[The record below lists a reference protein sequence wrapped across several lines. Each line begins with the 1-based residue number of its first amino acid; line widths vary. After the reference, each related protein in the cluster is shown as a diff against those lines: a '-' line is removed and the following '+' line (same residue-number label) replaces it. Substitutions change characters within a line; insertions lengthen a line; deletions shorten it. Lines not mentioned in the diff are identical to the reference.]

1 MTTVIQYAI
10 DAISLASLYAVLALG
25 IALIF
30 GVMRLINFAHGELIM
45 IGGYALLYLADVP
58 WPLTIAAT
66 VGIVVVFALA
76 LERSA
81 FRPVRDA
88 NPATLLV
95 TSFALSYML
104 QNLALIIFGGRA
116 KTVSLS
122 ASLAESFEVGDLRI
136 PKLNVVTV
144 AVTAALLVG
153 LVAFLKRTPIGIQMR
168 AAAEDFTMAR
178 ILGVRANA
186 VIATAFALSGLLA
199 AVASYLLVAQRGSVT
214 PGMGLNPV
222 IIAFIATVIGGMGSL
237 SGAALGGAVLG
248 TLSVALQAGLPAEL
262 RPFRDAFVFG
272 AVFAILLLR
281 PQGLVVTRAA
291 RTRI

>member
-10 DAISLASLYAVLALG
+10 DAISVASLYAVLALG

-116 KTVSLS
+116 KTVPLS

-136 PKLNVVTV
+136 PKLNIVTV

-168 AAAEDFTMAR
+168 AAAEDFTDGADPGR
-178 ILGVRANA
+178 PRERRDRDRVC
-186 VIATAFALSGLLA
+186 
-199 AVASYLLVAQRGSVT
+199 AQRPARGRR
-214 PGMGLNPV
+214 L
-222 IIAFIATVIGGMGSL
+222 
-237 SGAALGGAVLG
+237 
-248 TLSVALQAGLPAEL
+248 LPA
-262 RPFRDAFVFG
+262 R
-272 AVFAILLLR
+272 
-281 PQGLVVTRAA
+281 RA
-291 RTRI
+291 RGGRSHRGWG

>member
-1 MTTVIQYAI
+1 MIQYAI

-66 VGIVVVFALA
+66 IGIVVVFALA

-95 TSFALSYML
+95 TSFALSFML
-104 QNLALIIFGGRA
+104 QNLAIIIFGARA
-116 KTVSLS
+116 KTVALS
-122 ASLAESFEVGDLRI
+122 ASLTESFEVGGLRI
-136 PKLNVVTV
+136 SKLNVLTV
-144 AVTAALLVG
+144 AVTAVLLVG
-153 LVAFLKRTPIGIQMR
+153 LVAFLKRTQIGIQMR

-222 IIAFIATVIGGMGSL
+222 IVAFIATVIGGMGSL

-248 TLSVALQAGLPAEL
+248 SLSVALQAGLPVEL

-291 RTRI
+291 RTRV